1 MSQLEILTAL
11 KSSLVPLSALELSAK
26 TGIERHRILR
36 GLRRLVKFKAVV
48 PLFISYRKTTFK
60 IKRGL

>member
-1 MSQLEILTAL
+1 
-11 KSSLVPLSALELSAK
+11 VPLSALELSAK